1 MLQTLLKII
10 TTHTAGRIL
19 ISAFLTVAFL
29 NTAFCQQAAAP
40 DITDGSYYHEEVYVI
55 SDRDIY
61 FTGER
66 VQLRLELLN
75 MLSGTPAETSRV
87 VYVELID
94 QSGNPSVQI
103 KAGLTGSSG
112 SAELTIPDTLR
123 TGNYIIRSG
132 TAWMQNFSA
141 DLFSHRLIS
150 VINPFEIPAT
160 RKLPEAFPGPD
171 SVYFFPES
179 GSLVTGH
186 ETVTGLRC
194 FSRNGNPV
202 SIQGYIINETNDTL
216 AEAGT
221 GKNGYGLFTI
231 KPETTARLFLLL
243 KNSRTGSKIPLPPV
257 IDKGVTV
264 SLANDDKEA
273 FTLKTSVSPD
283 LTASESYFLS
293 YSHVSLPDVRKE
305 IIPGK
310 ENVTVLFK
318 KDLPS
323 GPAFI
328 SISGAKG
335 EILAGRWVYN
345 DPGDQPEISVRINK
359 SGFGIRE
366 KVSLEITATDGSG
379 NPLRTGLSVSVVKS
393 LLVNGAIST
402 SSRGSQTAPLAVMKP
417 ELTADMNDLSSY
429 LIFVK
434 GFGREGG
441 SGLNNS
447 ETSFR
452 FPEMEGHLVRGI
464 IRNTSDGEPLANEN
478 IVLSYV
484 GKSANCSFTRSDARG
499 YFNFII
505 RDYGKKEIV
514 IQPLSGSNNNYY
526 VEIINPFPDIRKKYN
541 LSTFNIDSSRLEEI
555 NRAIISMQVR
565 SIYEPF
571 TRNEVSMAEGT
582 QDFYGKP
589 DLTIRLDDYISLT
602 SFREVIKELLPGV
615 STYRKN
621 DQTGFRLINKY
632 PNMAFETDPLVVVDG
647 VPVKEADKVLMID
660 SDELEKVDILNTR
673 YFYSDIM
680 IEGIINLSSR
690 KGDLG
695 VMEFTRPPFRQE
707 FDAIQKVSGLSFPD
721 YETTEARESRIPDFR
736 NTLYWNPDVTTDSE
750 GTAGIT
756 FYTSDEAA
764 EYSVIIEGTGSDG
777 KPGRLTTSFRV
788 VAQK

>member
-1 MLQTLLKII
+1 MINILTPQAT
-10 TTHTAGRIL
+10 GRIL
-19 ISAFLTVAFL
+19 ISAFLTIAFL
-29 NTAFCQQAAAP
+29 NTSLCQQSATT

-132 TAWMQNFSA
+132 TAWMHNFSV
-141 DLFSHRLIS
+141 DLLSHRLIS

-160 RKLPEAFPGPD
+160 RKLPEAFPAPD
-171 SVYFFPES
+171 SVFFSPES
-179 GSLVTGH
+179 GSLVAGH
-186 ETVTGLRC
+186 ESVVGLRC
-194 FSRNGNPV
+194 FSRKGNPV
-202 SIQGYIINETNDTL
+202 SIKGYIINESSDTI

-221 GKNGYGLFTI
+221 GVNGYGLFKI
-231 KPETTARLFLLL
+231 KPDTTSRLFLLFQ
-243 KNSRTGSKIPLPPV
+243 NTGTEEKIPLPPV
-257 IDKGVTV
+257 IDNGVTL
-264 SLANDDKEA
+264 SLTDENKET
-273 FTLKTSVSPD
+273 FTIRTSISTD
-283 LTASESYFLS
+283 LIARDQYFLT
-293 YSHVSLPDVRKE
+293 YSHVSLPPVRKE
-305 IIPGK
+305 LSPGR
-310 ENVTVLFK
+310 ENETVLFK

-323 GPAFI
+323 GPAYI
-328 SISGAKG
+328 SISDGKG
-335 EILAGRWVYN
+335 EIRAGRWIFN
-345 DPGDQPEISVRINK
+345 NPGDQPVISATINK
-359 SGFGIRE
+359 REYGPRE
-366 KVSLEITATDGSG
+366 KVSIEITATDGSG
-379 NPLRTGLSVSVVKS
+379 SPVRTGLSVSVVKS
-393 LLVNGAIST
+393 VLVSGDNTFTST
-402 SSRGSQTAPLAVMKP
+402 RGSQTAPLAVMKP
-417 ELTADMNDLSSY
+417 ELSADLKDLNSY

-434 GFGREGG
+434 GFGRKGG
-441 SGLNNS
+441 SGLNGL
-447 ETSFR
+447 EAPFR
-452 FPEMEGHLVRGI
+452 FPEMEGHLVSGI

-478 IVLSYV
+478 IVMSYV
-484 GKSANCSFTRSDARG
+484 GRSAQCSFTRSDENG
-499 YFNFII
+499 HFNFII

-526 VEIINPFPDIRKKYN
+526 VEINNPFPEVRRKYN

-555 NRAIISMQVR
+555 NRAVISMQVR
-565 SIYEPF
+565 SVYEPF
-571 TRNEVSMAEGT
+571 TKVENAITEGP

-680 IEGIINLSSR
+680 
-690 KGDLG
+690 
-695 VMEFTRPPFRQE
+695 
-707 FDAIQKVSGLSFPD
+707 
-721 YETTEARESRIPDFR
+721 
-736 NTLYWNPDVTTDSE
+736 
-750 GTAGIT
+750 
-756 FYTSDEAA
+756 
-764 EYSVIIEGTGSDG
+764 
-777 KPGRLTTSFRV
+777 
-788 VAQK
+788 